1 MEKQLEQRKII
12 VNFRVTQTEK
22 KELLMKAEQAHMSLS
37 SYIVALSSNKK
48 IVVTEKIPELLLEIT
63 RIGTNV
69 NQIAHI
75 CNSQRYAKTEQL
87 QEVLK
92 SLGEVKSIM
101 NKILQEIYSDDE
113 TVIAKRTDKRTET
126 MDKKL
131 DTILQLLTEDK

>member
-1 MEKQLEQRKII
+1 MEEQLEQRKII

-92 SLGEVKSIM
+92 SLDEVKSIM

-126 MDKKL
+126 IDKKL

>member
-1 MEKQLEQRKII
+1 MEKTRISRIE
-12 VNFRVTQTEK
+12 VRVTPSEK